1 MISIVIPTLNE
12 SDYLADTLQFIFDAI
27 SNPVEIIVVDGGS
40 VDNTVEIATK
50 FGVQVV
56 LCGNG
61 RSAQMNAG
69 AAVATGDVLMFLHGD
84 TLVPIGFDRWVE
96 EWIDPPKSP
105 LVRGTMRIRCARAV
119 QVGMNQKYNFK
130 SHLFHR
136 NHVPPLP
143 RGARGD
149 RPIAGAFNLTINSDR
164 SGLRWVEWG
173 VKVRSKFFN
182 LPYGD
187 QALFLK
193 ASTFHELGGFPELP
207 IMEDFVFVRSLLKHG
222 KITIVPAAVTTSA
235 RRWEQQ
241 GILKTTIINQ
251 IMILGY
257 YLSISPNRLKQWY
270 RSTR

>member
-12 SDYLADTLQFIFDAI
+12 SNYLADTLQSIFDAV
-27 SNPVEIIVVDGGS
+27 SNPIEIIVVDGGS
-40 VDNTVEIATK
+40 VDNTVEIAMK
-50 FGVQVV
+50 FGGQVV

-61 RSAQMNAG
+61 RSYQMNAG
-69 AAVATGDVLMFLHGD
+69 ATVATGDVLMFLHGD
-84 TLVPIGFDRWVE
+84 TRVPTGFDRWVE
-96 EWIDPPKSP
+96 EWSNLLKSF
-105 LVRGTMRIRCARAV
+105 LLKEE
-119 QVGMNQKYNFK
+119 Q
-130 SHLFHR
+130 S
-136 NHVPPLP
+136 
-143 RGARGD
+143 
-149 RPIAGAFNLTINSDR
+149 IAGAFNLKINSDR

-207 IMEDFVFVRSLLKHG
+207 IMEDFVFVRSLLKRG
-222 KITIVPAAVTTSA
+222 KITIVPASVTTSA

-241 GILKTTIINQ
+241 GIFKTTIINQ

-257 YLSISPNRLKQWY
+257 YLGISPDRLKQWY

>member
-12 SDYLADTLQFIFDAI
+12 SVYLADTLQSIFNAI
-27 SNPVEIIVVDGGS
+27 SNPIQIIVVDGGS

-50 FGVQVV
+50 FGVQVL

-61 RSAQMNAG
+61 RSYQMNAG
-69 AAVATGDVLMFLHGD
+69 ATVATGDILMFLHGD

-96 EWIDPPKSP
+96 EWINLSKSP
-105 LVRGTMRIRCARAV
+105 LLKVRKV
-119 QVGMNQKYNFK
+119 DQ
-130 SHLFHR
+130 S
-136 NHVPPLP
+136 
-143 RGARGD
+143 
-149 RPIAGAFNLTINSDR
+149 IAGAFNLKINSDR

-257 YLSISPNRLKQWY
+257 YLGISPDRLKQWY

>member
-12 SDYLADTLQFIFDAI
+12 SVYLADTLQSIFDAT
-27 SNPVEIIVVDGGS
+27 SNPIQIIVVDGSS

-50 FGVQVV
+50 FGVQVL

-61 RSAQMNAG
+61 RSYQMNAG
-69 AAVATGDVLMFLHGD
+69 AAVATGDILMFLHGD

-96 EWIDPPKSP
+96 ECINLSKSP
-105 LVRGTMRIRCARAV
+105 LLKEGTV
-119 QVGMNQKYNFK
+119 EQ
-130 SHLFHR
+130 S
-136 NHVPPLP
+136 
-143 RGARGD
+143 
-149 RPIAGAFNLTINSDR
+149 IAGAFNLKINSDR

-193 ASTFHELGGFPELP
+193 ASTFHKLGGFPELP

-241 GILKTTIINQ
+241 GIFKTTIINQ

-257 YLSISPNRLKQWY
+257 YLGISPDRLKQWY

>member
-12 SDYLADTLQFIFDAI
+12 SNYLADTLQSILDAV
-27 SNPVEIIVVDGGS
+27 SNPIEIIVVDGGS
-40 VDNTVEIATK
+40 VDNTVEIAMK

-61 RSAQMNAG
+61 RSYQMNAG
-69 AAVATGDVLMFLHGD
+69 AAVATGDVLVFLHGD
-84 TLVPIGFDRWVE
+84 TRVPTGFDRWVKEWSNLSKSSLLKE
-96 EWIDPPKSP
+96 EQS
-105 LVRGTMRIRCARAV
+105 
-119 QVGMNQKYNFK
+119 
-130 SHLFHR
+130 
-136 NHVPPLP
+136 
-143 RGARGD
+143 
-149 RPIAGAFNLTINSDR
+149 IAGAFNLKINSDR
-164 SGLRWVEWG
+164 LGLRWVEWG

-207 IMEDFVFVRSLLKHG
+207 IMEDFVFVRSLSKRG
-222 KITIVPAAVTTSA
+222 KITIVPASVTTSA

-241 GILKTTIINQ
+241 GIFKTTIINQ

-257 YLSISPNRLKQWY
+257 YLGISPDCLKQWY

>member
-1 MISIVIPTLNE
+1 VISIVIPTLNE
-12 SDYLADTLQFIFDAI
+12 SNYLADTLQSIFDAV
-27 SNPVEIIVVDGGS
+27 SNPVEVIVVDGGS
-40 VDNTVEIATK
+40 VDNTVEIAMK

-61 RSAQMNAG
+61 RSYQMNAG
-69 AAVATGDVLMFLHGD
+69 ATVATGDVLVFLHGD
-84 TLVPIGFDRWVE
+84 TRVPTGFDRWVE
-96 EWIDPPKSP
+96 EWSNLSKSS
-105 LVRGTMRIRCARAV
+105 LLKEE
-119 QVGMNQKYNFK
+119 Q
-130 SHLFHR
+130 S
-136 NHVPPLP
+136 
-143 RGARGD
+143 
-149 RPIAGAFNLTINSDR
+149 IAGAFNLKINSDR

-173 VKVRSKFFN
+173 VRVRSKFFN

-207 IMEDFVFVRSLLKHG
+207 IMEDFVFVRSLSKRG
-222 KITIVPAAVTTSA
+222 KITIVPASVTTSA

-241 GILKTTIINQ
+241 GIFKTTIINQ

-257 YLSISPNRLKQWY
+257 YLGISPDRLKQWY

>member
-12 SDYLADTLQFIFDAI
+12 SVYLADTLQSIFDAI
-27 SNPVEIIVVDGGS
+27 SNPIQIIVVDGGS

-50 FGVQVV
+50 FGVQVL

-61 RSAQMNAG
+61 RSYQMNAG
-69 AAVATGDVLMFLHGD
+69 AAVATGDILMFLHGD

-96 EWIDPPKSP
+96 ECINFAKSSLPKEEQS
-105 LVRGTMRIRCARAV
+105 
-119 QVGMNQKYNFK
+119 
-130 SHLFHR
+130 
-136 NHVPPLP
+136 
-143 RGARGD
+143 
-149 RPIAGAFNLTINSDR
+149 IAGAFNLKINSDR

-193 ASTFHELGGFPELP
+193 ASTFNELGGFPELP

-222 KITIVPAAVTTSA
+222 KITIVAAAVTTSA

-241 GILKTTIINQ
+241 GIFKTTIINQ

-257 YLSISPNRLKQWY
+257 YLGISPDRLKQWY

>member
-12 SDYLADTLQFIFDAI
+12 SVYLADTLQSIFDAI
-27 SNPVEIIVVDGGS
+27 SNPIQIIVVDGGS

-50 FGVQVV
+50 FGVQVL

-61 RSAQMNAG
+61 RSYQMNAG
-69 AAVATGDVLMFLHGD
+69 AAVATGDILMFLHGD

-96 EWIDPPKSP
+96 ECVNLPKS
-105 LVRGTMRIRCARAV
+105 
-119 QVGMNQKYNFK
+119 
-130 SHLFHR
+130 S
-136 NHVPPLP
+136 LP
-143 RGARGD
+143 KERKQEQS
-149 RPIAGAFNLTINSDR
+149 IAGAFNLKINSDR

-222 KITIVPAAVTTSA
+222 KVTIVPAAVTTSA

-241 GILKTTIINQ
+241 GIFKTTIINQ

-257 YLSISPNRLKQWY
+257 YLGISPDRLKQWY

>member
-12 SDYLADTLQFIFDAI
+12 SAYLADTLRFIFDAV
-27 SNPVEIIVVDGGS
+27 SNPIEVIVVDGGS
-40 VDNTVEIATK
+40 VDNTIEIATG
-50 FGVQVV
+50 FGVQVL
-56 LCGNG
+56 LCKGG

-69 AAVATGDVLMFLHGD
+69 AAIATGGVLMFLHGD
-84 TLVPIGFDRWVE
+84 TRVPMGFDRWVE
-96 EWIDPPKSP
+96 WWVDPPKSP
-105 LVRGTMRIRCARAV
+105 LVRGTMRIRGT
-119 QVGMNQKYNFK
+119 VGEECNFK
-130 SHLFHR
+130 SHSSHT

-149 RPIAGAFNLTINSDR
+149 LPIAAAFNLKINSDR
-164 SGLRWVEWG
+164 LGLRLVEWG
-173 VKVRSKFFN
+173 VRVRSKFFN

-193 ASTFHELGGFPELP
+193 TSTFRELGGFPELP

-241 GILKTTIINQ
+241 GIVKTTIINQ

-257 YLSISPNRLKQWY
+257 YLGISPNRLKQWY

>member
-12 SDYLADTLQFIFDAI
+12 SVYLADSLQSIFDAT
-27 SNPVEIIVVDGGS
+27 SNPVQVIVVDGGS

-50 FGVQVV
+50 FGVQVL

-61 RSAQMNAG
+61 RSYQMNAG
-69 AAVATGDVLMFLHGD
+69 AAVATGDILMFLHGD

-96 EWIDPPKSP
+96 ECINFAKSSLPKEEQS
-105 LVRGTMRIRCARAV
+105 
-119 QVGMNQKYNFK
+119 
-130 SHLFHR
+130 
-136 NHVPPLP
+136 
-143 RGARGD
+143 
-149 RPIAGAFNLTINSDR
+149 IAGAFNLKINSDR

-193 ASTFHELGGFPELP
+193 ASTFNELGGFPELP

-222 KITIVPAAVTTSA
+222 KITIVAAAVTTSA

-241 GILKTTIINQ
+241 GIFKTTIINQ

-257 YLSISPNRLKQWY
+257 YLGISPDRLKQWY

>member
-12 SDYLADTLQFIFDAI
+12 SNYLADTLQSIFDAV
-27 SNPVEIIVVDGGS
+27 SNPIEIIVVDGGS
-40 VDNTVEIATK
+40 IDNTVEIAMK
-50 FGVQVV
+50 FGVQVL

-61 RSAQMNAG
+61 RSYQMNAG
-69 AAVATGDVLMFLHGD
+69 ATVATGDVLVFLHGD
-84 TLVPIGFDRWVE
+84 TRVPTGFDRWVE
-96 EWIDPPKSP
+96 KWSNLSKSS
-105 LVRGTMRIRCARAV
+105 LLKEE
-119 QVGMNQKYNFK
+119 Q
-130 SHLFHR
+130 S
-136 NHVPPLP
+136 
-143 RGARGD
+143 
-149 RPIAGAFNLTINSDR
+149 IAGAFNLKINSDR
-164 SGLRWVEWG
+164 LGLRWVEWG

-207 IMEDFVFVRSLLKHG
+207 IMEDFVFVRSLSKCG
-222 KITIVPAAVTTSA
+222 KITIVPASVTTSA

-241 GILKTTIINQ
+241 GIFKTTIINQ

-257 YLSISPNRLKQWY
+257 YLGISPDRLKQWY

>member
-12 SDYLADTLQFIFDAI
+12 SVYLADTLQSIFDAI
-27 SNPVEIIVVDGGS
+27 SNPIQIIVVDGGS

-50 FGVQVV
+50 FGVQVM

-61 RSAQMNAG
+61 RSYQMNAG
-69 AAVATGDVLMFLHGD
+69 AAVAIGDILMFLHGD

-96 EWIDPPKSP
+96 ECINLPKSP
-105 LVRGTMRIRCARAV
+105 FPKERK
-119 QVGMNQKYNFK
+119 QEQ
-130 SHLFHR
+130 S
-136 NHVPPLP
+136 
-143 RGARGD
+143 
-149 RPIAGAFNLTINSDR
+149 IAGAFNLKINSDR

-173 VKVRSKFFN
+173 VKLRSKLFN

-193 ASTFHELGGFPELP
+193 TSTFHELGGFPTLP

-241 GILKTTIINQ
+241 GIFRTTIINQ

-257 YLSISPNRLKQWY
+257 YLGISPDRLKQWY

>member
-12 SDYLADTLQFIFDAI
+12 SVYLGDTLQSIFDAS
-27 SNPVEIIVVDGGS
+27 SNPIQIIVVDGGS
-40 VDNTVEIATK
+40 VDNTVEIATE
-50 FGVQVV
+50 FGVQVL

-61 RSAQMNAG
+61 RSYQMNAG
-69 AAVATGDVLMFLHGD
+69 AAVATGDILMFLHGD

-96 EWIDPPKSP
+96 EWTDLSKSP
-105 LVRGTMRIRCARAV
+105 LLTED
-119 QVGMNQKYNFK
+119 Q
-130 SHLFHR
+130 S
-136 NHVPPLP
+136 
-143 RGARGD
+143 
-149 RPIAGAFNLTINSDR
+149 IAGAFNLKINSER

-173 VKVRSKFFN
+173 VKVRSKLFN

-193 ASTFHELGGFPELP
+193 ASTFHELGRFPELP

-241 GILKTTIINQ
+241 GIFKTTIINQ

-257 YLSISPNRLKQWY
+257 YLGISPDRLKQWY

>member
-12 SDYLADTLQFIFDAI
+12 SAYLANTLQSIFDAV
-27 SNPVEIIVVDGGS
+27 SNPIEIIVVDGGS
-40 VDNTVEIATK
+40 VDNTVEIATA
-50 FGVQVV
+50 FEVQVV

-61 RSAQMNAG
+61 RSRQMNAG
-69 AAVATGDVLMFLHGD
+69 AAVATGDILMFLHGD
-84 TLVPIGFDRWVE
+84 TVVPIGFDRWVK
-96 EWIDPPKSP
+96 WWVDPPKSP
-105 LVRGTMRIRCARAV
+105 LVRGTMRIRGT
-119 QVGMNQKYNFK
+119 VGEKCNFK
-130 SHLFHR
+130 SRLFHKT
-136 NHVPPLP
+136 HVPPLP

-149 RPIAGAFNLTINSDR
+149 LPIAGAFNLKINSDR

-207 IMEDFVFVRSLLKHG
+207 IMEDFVFVRSLSKHG

-241 GILKTTIINQ
+241 GIFKTTIINQ

-257 YLSISPNRLKQWY
+257 YLGISPDRLKQWY

>member
-12 SDYLADTLQFIFDAI
+12 SVDLANTLQSIFDAV
-27 SNPVEIIVVDGGS
+27 SNPIEVIVVDGGS
-40 VDNTVEIATK
+40 VDNTVEIATG
-50 FGVQVV
+50 FGVQVMV
-56 LCGNG
+56 CKGG
-61 RSAQMNAG
+61 RSVQMNAG
-69 AAVATGDVLMFLHGD
+69 AAVATGDILMFLHGD
-84 TLVPIGFDRWVE
+84 TVVPMGFDRFIQGCV
-96 EWIDPPKSP
+96 DPPKSP
-105 LVRGTMRIRCARAV
+105 LVRGTMRIRGT
-119 QVGMNQKYNFK
+119 VGEECR
-130 SHLFHR
+130 SRLLHT

-149 RPIAGAFNLTINSDR
+149 LPIAGAFNLKINSDR
-164 SGLRWVEWG
+164 HLLRLVEWG
-173 VKVRSKFFN
+173 VKVRSELFD

-193 ASTFHELGGFPELP
+193 ATTFRELGGFPELP

-241 GILKTTIINQ
+241 GVFKTTIINQ

-257 YLSISPNRLKQWY
+257 YLGVSPNRLKEWY

>member
-12 SDYLADTLQFIFDAI
+12 SNYLADTLQSIFDAV
-27 SNPVEIIVVDGGS
+27 SNPIEIIVVDGGS
-40 VDNTVEIATK
+40 VDNTVEIAMK

-61 RSAQMNAG
+61 RSYQMNAG
-69 AAVATGDVLMFLHGD
+69 ATVATGDVLVFLHGD
-84 TLVPIGFDRWVE
+84 TLVPTGFDRWVE
-96 EWIDPPKSP
+96 KWSNLSKSS
-105 LVRGTMRIRCARAV
+105 LLKEE
-119 QVGMNQKYNFK
+119 Q
-130 SHLFHR
+130 S
-136 NHVPPLP
+136 
-143 RGARGD
+143 
-149 RPIAGAFNLTINSDR
+149 IAGAFNLKINSDR
-164 SGLRWVEWG
+164 LGLRWVEWG

-207 IMEDFVFVRSLLKHG
+207 IMEDFVFVRSLSKRG
-222 KITIVPAAVTTSA
+222 KITIVPASVTTSA

-241 GILKTTIINQ
+241 GIFKTTIINQ

-257 YLSISPNRLKQWY
+257 YLGISPDRLKQWY

>member
-1 MISIVIPTLNE
+1 VISIVIPTLNE
-12 SDYLADTLQFIFDAI
+12 SVYLADTLQSIFDAI
-27 SNPVEIIVVDGGS
+27 SNPIQVVVVDGGS
-40 VDNTVEIATK
+40 IDNTVEIATT
-50 FGVQVV
+50 FGVQVL

-61 RSAQMNAG
+61 RSYQMNAG
-69 AAVATGDVLMFLHGD
+69 AAVATGDILMFLHGD

-96 EWIDPPKSP
+96 DCVNLPKSP
-105 LVRGTMRIRCARAV
+105 LPKERK
-119 QVGMNQKYNFK
+119 QEQ
-130 SHLFHR
+130 S
-136 NHVPPLP
+136 
-143 RGARGD
+143 
-149 RPIAGAFNLTINSDR
+149 IAGAFNLKINSDR

-173 VKVRSKFFN
+173 VKIRSKFFN

-193 ASTFHELGGFPELP
+193 SSTFHELGGFPELP

-241 GILKTTIINQ
+241 GIFKTTIINQ

-257 YLSISPNRLKQWY
+257 YLGISPHRLKQWY

>member
-12 SDYLADTLQFIFDAI
+12 SVYLADTLQSIFDAI
-27 SNPVEIIVVDGGS
+27 SNPIQIIVVDGGS

-50 FGVQVV
+50 FGVQVL

-61 RSAQMNAG
+61 RSYQMNAG
-69 AAVATGDVLMFLHGD
+69 AAVATGDILMFLHGD

-96 EWIDPPKSP
+96 ECVNLPKS
-105 LVRGTMRIRCARAV
+105 
-119 QVGMNQKYNFK
+119 
-130 SHLFHR
+130 S
-136 NHVPPLP
+136 LP
-143 RGARGD
+143 KERKQEQS
-149 RPIAGAFNLTINSDR
+149 IAGAFNLKINSDR

-241 GILKTTIINQ
+241 GIFKTTIINQ

-257 YLSISPNRLKQWY
+257 YLGISPDRLKQWY

>member
-12 SDYLADTLQFIFDAI
+12 SVDLANTLQSIFDAI
-27 SNPVEIIVVDGGS
+27 SNSVDIIVVDGGS
-40 VDNTVEIATK
+40 VDDTVAIATAL
-50 FGVQVV
+50 GVQVL
-56 LCGNG
+56 LCKGG
-61 RSAQMNAG
+61 RSVQMNAG
-69 AAVATGDVLMFLHGD
+69 AAVATGDILMFLHGD
-84 TLVPIGFDRWVE
+84 TRVPMGFDRLVQGWV
-96 EWIDPPKSP
+96 DPPKSP
-105 LVRGTMRIRCARAV
+105 LVRGTMRIRWAV
-119 QVGMNQKYNFK
+119 GEDYDVK
-130 SHLFHR
+130 SCLPHT

-149 RPIAGAFNLTINSDR
+149 LPIAAAFNLKINSDR
-164 SGLRWVEWG
+164 LGLRWVEWG
-173 VKVRSKFFN
+173 VKVRLKFFN

-193 ASTFHELGGFPELP
+193 ASTFRELGGFPELP

-241 GILKTTIINQ
+241 GVFKTTIINQ

-257 YLSISPNRLKQWY
+257 YLGISPNRLKQWY
-270 RSTR
+270 RSTRR

>member
-12 SDYLADTLQFIFDAI
+12 SVYLANTLLSIFDAV
-27 SNPVEIIVVDGGS
+27 SNPIEIIVVDGGS
-40 VDNTVEIATK
+40 VDNTVEIARK

-61 RSAQMNAG
+61 RSYQMNAG

-84 TLVPIGFDRWVE
+84 TVVPIGFDRRVE
-96 EWIDPPKSP
+96 EAINLPK
-105 LVRGTMRIRCARAV
+105 
-119 QVGMNQKYNFK
+119 F
-130 SHLFHR
+130 
-136 NHVPPLP
+136 PLP
-143 RGARGD
+143 KKD
-149 RPIAGAFNLTINSDR
+149 QPIAGAFNLEINGDR

-207 IMEDFVFVRSLLKHG
+207 IMEDFVFVRSLLKYG

-251 IMILGY
+251 VMILGY
-257 YLSISPNRLKQWY
+257 YLGISPNRLKQWY

>member
-12 SDYLADTLQFIFDAI
+12 SNYLADTLQSIFDAV
-27 SNPVEIIVVDGGS
+27 SNPIEIIVVDGGS
-40 VDNTVEIATK
+40 VDNTVEIAMK

-69 AAVATGDVLMFLHGD
+69 AAVATGDILMFLHGD
-84 TLVPIGFDRWVE
+84 TLVPMGFDRWV
-96 EWIDPPKSP
+96 DFPKS
-105 LVRGTMRIRCARAV
+105 LLIKGTTRIRRD
-119 QVGMNQKYNFK
+119 
-130 SHLFHR
+130 H
-136 NHVPPLP
+136 
-143 RGARGD
+143 
-149 RPIAGAFNLTINSDR
+149 PISGAFNLKINSDR
-164 SGLRWVEWG
+164 LGLRWVEWG
-173 VKVRSKFFN
+173 VKVRSKFFK

-241 GILKTTIINQ
+241 GIFKTTIINQ

-257 YLSISPNRLKQWY
+257 YLGISPNCLKQWY

>member
-1 MISIVIPTLNE
+1 VISIVIPTLNE
-12 SDYLADTLQFIFDAI
+12 SVYLADTLQSIFDAI
-27 SNPVEIIVVDGGS
+27 SNPIQIIVVDGGS
-40 VDNTVEIATK
+40 IDNTVEIATK
-50 FGVQVV
+50 FGVQVL

-61 RSAQMNAG
+61 RSYQMNAG
-69 AAVATGDVLMFLHGD
+69 AAVATGDTLIFLHGD
-84 TLVPIGFDRWVE
+84 TLVPIGFDRYVE
-96 EWIDPPKSP
+96 EWINLSKSP
-105 LVRGTMRIRCARAV
+105 LLKEEKMD
-119 QVGMNQKYNFK
+119 Q
-130 SHLFHR
+130 S
-136 NHVPPLP
+136 
-143 RGARGD
+143 
-149 RPIAGAFNLTINSDR
+149 IAGAFNLKINSDR

-193 ASTFHELGGFPELP
+193 TSTFHELGGFPELP
-207 IMEDFVFVRSLLKHG
+207 IMEDFVFVRSLLNHG
-222 KITIVPAAVTTSA
+222 KITIVPASVTTSA

-257 YLSISPNRLKQWY
+257 YLGISPDRLKQWY

>member
-12 SDYLADTLQFIFDAI
+12 SVDLANTLQSIFDAV
-27 SNPVEIIVVDGGS
+27 SNPVEVIVVDGGS
-40 VDNTVEIATK
+40 VDNTVEIATG
-50 FGVQVV
+50 FGVQVMV
-56 LCGNG
+56 CKGG
-61 RSAQMNAG
+61 RSVQMNSG

-84 TLVPIGFDRWVE
+84 TVVPMGFDRWVAG
-96 EWIDPPKSP
+96 WVDPPKSP
-105 LVRGTMRIRCARAV
+105 LVRGTMRIRCD
-119 QVGMNQKYNFK
+119 FK
-130 SHLFHR
+130 SRSLPT

-149 RPIAGAFNLTINSDR
+149 LPIAGAFNLKINSDR
-164 SGLRWVEWG
+164 HLLRLVEWG
-173 VKVRSKFFN
+173 VKVRSELFD

-193 ASTFHELGGFPELP
+193 ATTFRELGGFPELP

-241 GILKTTIINQ
+241 GVFKTTIINQ

-257 YLSISPNRLKQWY
+257 YLGVSPNRLKEWY

>member
-1 MISIVIPTLNE
+1 
-12 SDYLADTLQFIFDAI
+12 
-27 SNPVEIIVVDGGS
+27 
-40 VDNTVEIATK
+40 
-50 FGVQVV
+50 
-56 LCGNG
+56 
-61 RSAQMNAG
+61 MNAG
-69 AAVATGDVLMFLHGD
+69 AAVATGDILMFLHGD

-96 EWIDPPKSP
+96 ECINFAKSSLPKEEQS
-105 LVRGTMRIRCARAV
+105 
-119 QVGMNQKYNFK
+119 
-130 SHLFHR
+130 
-136 NHVPPLP
+136 
-143 RGARGD
+143 
-149 RPIAGAFNLTINSDR
+149 IAGAFNLKINSDR

-193 ASTFHELGGFPELP
+193 ASTFNELGGFPELP

-222 KITIVPAAVTTSA
+222 KITIVAAAVTTSA

-241 GILKTTIINQ
+241 GIFKTTIINQ

-257 YLSISPNRLKQWY
+257 YLGISPDRLKQWY

>member
-12 SDYLADTLQFIFDAI
+12 SNYLADTLQSIFDAV
-27 SNPVEIIVVDGGS
+27 SNPIEIIVVDGGS
-40 VDNTVEIATK
+40 VDNTVEIAMK

-61 RSAQMNAG
+61 RSYQMNAG
-69 AAVATGDVLMFLHGD
+69 ATVATGDVLMFLHGD
-84 TLVPIGFDRWVE
+84 TRVPTGFDRWVE
-96 EWIDPPKSP
+96 EWSNLLKSF
-105 LVRGTMRIRCARAV
+105 LLKEE
-119 QVGMNQKYNFK
+119 Q
-130 SHLFHR
+130 S
-136 NHVPPLP
+136 
-143 RGARGD
+143 
-149 RPIAGAFNLTINSDR
+149 IAGAFNLKINSDR

-207 IMEDFVFVRSLLKHG
+207 IMEDFVFVRSLLKRG
-222 KITIVPAAVTTSA
+222 KITIVPASVTTSA

-241 GILKTTIINQ
+241 GIFKTTIINQ

-257 YLSISPNRLKQWY
+257 YLGISPDRLKQWY

>member
-12 SDYLADTLQFIFDAI
+12 SNYLADTLQSIFDAV
-27 SNPVEIIVVDGGS
+27 SNPIEIIVVDGGS
-40 VDNTVEIATK
+40 VDNTVEIAMK

-61 RSAQMNAG
+61 RSYQMNAG
-69 AAVATGDVLMFLHGD
+69 AAVATGDVLVFLHGD
-84 TLVPIGFDRWVE
+84 TLVPTGFDRWVE
-96 EWIDPPKSP
+96 WWVDPPKSP
-105 LVRGTMRIRCARAV
+105 LVRGTMRIRETMDEKC
-119 QVGMNQKYNFK
+119 NFK
-130 SHLFHR
+130 SRSSHK
-136 NHVPPLP
+136 NHVPPLS
-143 RGARGD
+143 RGARGGL
-149 RPIAGAFNLTINSDR
+149 PIAGAFNLKINSDR
-164 SGLRWVEWG
+164 LGLRWVEWG

-207 IMEDFVFVRSLLKHG
+207 IMEDFVFVRSLSKRG
-222 KITIVPAAVTTSA
+222 KITIVPASVTTSA

-241 GILKTTIINQ
+241 GIFKTTIINQ

-257 YLSISPNRLKQWY
+257 YLGISPDRLKQWY

>member
-12 SDYLADTLQFIFDAI
+12 SVYLANTLLSIFDAV
-27 SNPVEIIVVDGGS
+27 SNPIEIIVVDGGS
-40 VDNTVEIATK
+40 VDNTVEIARK
-50 FGVQVV
+50 FGVQVL

-61 RSAQMNAG
+61 RSYQMNAG

-84 TLVPIGFDRWVE
+84 TVVPIGFDRWVE
-96 EWIDPPKSP
+96 ESINLPK
-105 LVRGTMRIRCARAV
+105 
-119 QVGMNQKYNFK
+119 F
-130 SHLFHR
+130 
-136 NHVPPLP
+136 PLP
-143 RGARGD
+143 KKD
-149 RPIAGAFNLTINSDR
+149 QPIAGAFNLEINGDR

-193 ASTFHELGGFPELP
+193 ASTFHELGGFPELL
-207 IMEDFVFVRSLLKHG
+207 IMEDFVFVRSLLKYG

-251 IMILGY
+251 VMILGY
-257 YLSISPNRLKQWY
+257 YLGISPNRLKQWY

>member
-12 SDYLADTLQFIFDAI
+12 SNYLADTLQSIFDAV
-27 SNPVEIIVVDGGS
+27 SNPIEIIVVDGGS
-40 VDNTVEIATK
+40 VDNTVEIAIK

-61 RSAQMNAG
+61 RSYQMNAG
-69 AAVATGDVLMFLHGD
+69 ATVATGDVLMFLHGD
-84 TLVPIGFDRWVE
+84 TRVPTGFDRWVE
-96 EWIDPPKSP
+96 EWSNLLKSF
-105 LVRGTMRIRCARAV
+105 LLKEE
-119 QVGMNQKYNFK
+119 Q
-130 SHLFHR
+130 S
-136 NHVPPLP
+136 
-143 RGARGD
+143 
-149 RPIAGAFNLTINSDR
+149 IAGAFNLKINSDR

-207 IMEDFVFVRSLLKHG
+207 IMEDFVFVRSLLKRG
-222 KITIVPAAVTTSA
+222 KITIVPASVTTSA

-241 GILKTTIINQ
+241 GIFKTTIINQ

-257 YLSISPNRLKQWY
+257 YLGISPDRLKQWY

>member
-12 SDYLADTLQFIFDAI
+12 SVYLADTLQSIFDAT
-27 SNPVEIIVVDGGS
+27 SNPIQIIVVDGSS

-50 FGVQVV
+50 FGVQVL

-61 RSAQMNAG
+61 RSYQMNAG
-69 AAVATGDVLMFLHGD
+69 AAVATGDILMFLHGD

-96 EWIDPPKSP
+96 ECINLSKSP
-105 LVRGTMRIRCARAV
+105 LLKEGTV
-119 QVGMNQKYNFK
+119 EQ
-130 SHLFHR
+130 S
-136 NHVPPLP
+136 
-143 RGARGD
+143 
-149 RPIAGAFNLTINSDR
+149 IAGAFNLKINSDR

-193 ASTFHELGGFPELP
+193 TSTFHELGGFPELP

-241 GILKTTIINQ
+241 GIFKTTIINQ

-257 YLSISPNRLKQWY
+257 YLGISPDRLKQWY

>member
-1 MISIVIPTLNE
+1 MISIIIPTLNE
-12 SDYLADTLQFIFDAI
+12 SNYLADTLQSIFDAV

-40 VDNTVEIATK
+40 VDNTVEIAIK
-50 FGVQVV
+50 SGVQVV
-56 LCGNG
+56 SCGNG
-61 RSAQMNAG
+61 RSYQMNAG

-84 TLVPIGFDRWVE
+84 TRVPIGFDRWVE
-96 EWIDPPKSP
+96 AWINLSKLLRKEHS
-105 LVRGTMRIRCARAV
+105 
-119 QVGMNQKYNFK
+119 
-130 SHLFHR
+130 
-136 NHVPPLP
+136 
-143 RGARGD
+143 
-149 RPIAGAFNLTINSDR
+149 IAGAFNLKINGNR

-222 KITIVPAAVTTSA
+222 KIVIVPAAVITSA

-241 GILKTTIINQ
+241 GIFKTTIINQ
-251 IMILGY
+251 TMILGY
-257 YLSISPNRLKQWY
+257 SLGISPNRLKQWY